1 MPLPVLILIAELLV
15 GVFFGAG
22 VCSISS
28 LILMAL
34 FPGLPFALVLGSA
47 VVMLWIGRYGL
58 VEKVMVG
65 FAILMF
71 VGIVCLAITAV
82 AGGDSAAQ
90 ASGTLAPTFPAH
102 SLITVLSLI
111 GGVGGVTGI
120 MAYSYFVRE
129 KVWRGAGWKTMVRTD
144 LAVSYVLIGIFAVAM
159 TAVGAYWLY
168 GKGYEIDSND
178 AVFTVGDIIGTNI
191 GSVAHVLFLLAFFA
205 VVYSSVLGGF
215 QGIAYVTGD
224 CVRVIRRYPHQ
235 DEPDFD
241 MSVKT
246 PDFRGALLWLTLWPV
261 VILNA
266 GKPVTIVLVYAA
278 ISSLMLPVLAIALL
292 ILLNRSTAAAELRN
306 GLVSNVML
314 VACLALSGFLALLQL
329 RETLTGLF

>member
-1 MPLPVLILIAELLV
+1 MPQTVDTLPDSRPTPPSTWTRALGQIGPGILLALASVGASDMVTTLNSGAQYGMALAWVFVVGLVIKYAVNDAVARLQLSDDRSFSSHLTDAGGRTFPVLILIAEL
-15 GVFFGAG
+15 
-22 VCSISS
+22 
-28 LILMAL
+28 
-34 FPGLPFALVLGSA
+34 
-47 VVMLWIGRYGL
+47 
-58 VEKVMVG
+58 
-65 FAILMF
+65 
-71 VGIVCLAITAV
+71 
-82 AGGDSAAQ
+82 
-90 ASGTLAPTFPAH
+90 
-102 SLITVLSLI
+102 
-111 GGVGGVTGI
+111 
-120 MAYSYFVRE
+120 
-129 KVWRGAGWKTMVRTD
+129 
-144 LAVSYVLIGIFAVAM
+144 LIGIFAVAM

-178 AVFTVGDIIGTNI
+178 AVFEVGDIIGTNI

-241 MSVKT
+241 MSAKA
-246 PDFRGALLWLTLWPV
+246 PEFRGALLWLTLWSV
-261 VILNA
+261 VILTA
-266 GKPVTIVLVYAA
+266 GKPVTLVLVYAA

-292 ILLNRSTAAAELRN
+292 ILLNRSTTAAELRN
-306 GLVSNVML
+306 GIVSNIML

>member
-34 FPGLPFALVLGSA
+34 FPGLPFALPFALVLGSA
-47 VVMLWIGRYGL
+47 VVMLWVGRYGL

-90 ASGTLAPTFPAH
+90 ASGTLAPTFPVH

-120 MAYSYFVRE
+120 MAYS
-129 KVWRGAGWKTMVRTD
+129 
-144 LAVSYVLIGIFAVAM
+144 
-159 TAVGAYWLY
+159 
-168 GKGYEIDSND
+168 
-178 AVFTVGDIIGTNI
+178 
-191 GSVAHVLFLLAFFA
+191 
-205 VVYSSVLGGF
+205 
-215 QGIAYVTGD
+215 
-224 CVRVIRRYPHQ
+224 
-235 DEPDFD
+235 
-241 MSVKT
+241 
-246 PDFRGALLWLTLWPV
+246 
-261 VILNA
+261 
-266 GKPVTIVLVYAA
+266 
-278 ISSLMLPVLAIALL
+278 
-292 ILLNRSTAAAELRN
+292 
-306 GLVSNVML
+306 
-314 VACLALSGFLALLQL
+314 
-329 RETLTGLF
+329 

>member
-1 MPLPVLILIAELLV
+1 
-15 GVFFGAG
+15 
-22 VCSISS
+22 
-28 LILMAL
+28 
-34 FPGLPFALVLGSA
+34 
-47 VVMLWIGRYGL
+47 
-58 VEKVMVG
+58 
-65 FAILMF
+65 
-71 VGIVCLAITAV
+71 
-82 AGGDSAAQ
+82 
-90 ASGTLAPTFPAH
+90 
-102 SLITVLSLI
+102 
-111 GGVGGVTGI
+111 
-120 MAYSYFVRE
+120 
-129 KVWRGAGWKTMVRTD
+129 
-144 LAVSYVLIGIFAVAM
+144 M

-178 AVFTVGDIIGTNI
+178 AVFEVGDIIGTNI

-241 MSVKT
+241 MSAKA
-246 PDFRGALLWLTLWPV
+246 PEFRGALLWLTLWSV
-261 VILNA
+261 VILTA
-266 GKPVTIVLVYAA
+266 GKPVTLVLVYAA

-292 ILLNRSTAAAELRN
+292 ILLNRSTTAAELRN
-306 GLVSNVML
+306 GIVSNIML